1 MPDRTLRLP
10 SRPPT
15 TPSGGKAHKG
25 TRRRSRRGLLA
36 GLTVIGLLGVAGV
49 GAWAWW
55 NGSVGPLPIRE
66 HCTATVA
73 PTATSAI
80 RVAELDPEQAG
91 NAAIIAA
98 VARKRGLPARAASIG
113 IATAIQESKLR
124 NINYGDR
131 DSLGLFQQR
140 PSQGWGT
147 RKQITN
153 PVYASNAFYD
163 VLAKVD
169 GYETMPITEV
179 AQKVQR
185 SAFPDAYAD
194 HEPEARIIASA
205 LSGYSPAGFT
215 CVLRSSQAVAQNVAA
230 GGLTARAKALNSAA
244 GKEAGREDVETVGTG
259 GTTLRFT
266 VPSSPDDRDAWALA
280 HWAVARA
287 AGLEVIRVDVAN
299 RRWDRDHS
307 TDGWTTLKTP
317 LANGAIVV
325 TVA

>member
-1 MPDRTLRLP
+1 MPDATLRLP
-10 SRPPT
+10 SRPPPT
-15 TPSGGKAHKG
+15 TNKRGKP
-25 TRRRSRRGLLA
+25 RRSRSGLYA
-36 GLTVIGLLGVAGV
+36 GLTVIGLLTATGV

-55 NGSVGPLPIRE
+55 NGAVGPVAIRE
-66 HCTATVA
+66 HCTAVVSATTT
-73 PTATSAI
+73 TAT

-91 NAAIIAA
+91 NAAIIAT

-147 RKQITN
+147 RKQIAD
-153 PVYASNAFYD
+153 PVYATNAFYD
-163 VLAKVD
+163 VLAEVD
-169 GYETMPITEV
+169 GYETMEITKV

-194 HEPEARIIASA
+194 HEPEARVIASA

-215 CVLRSSQAVAQNVAA
+215 CVLRSSRAPAQNVAA
-230 GGLTARAKALNSAA
+230 GGLTTRAKALTAA
-244 GKEAGREDVETVGTG
+244 ANKEAGRTNVEPVGSG
-259 GTTLRFT
+259 GTAVRFT
-266 VPSSPDDRDAWALA
+266 VPASQNDRDTWALA

-287 AGLEVIRVDVAN
+287 DGLDVIRVDIGN
-299 RRWDRDHS
+299 RRWDRAHS
-307 TDGWTTLKTP
+307 TDGWSSLKTP
-317 LANGAIVV
+317 LSTGNIVI

>member
-1 MPDRTLRLP
+1 MPESTLRLP
-10 SRPPT
+10 SRPVPT
-15 TPSGGKAHKG
+15 SGGKGGKPKP
-25 TRRRSRRGLLA
+25 RRSRRGLIA
-36 GLTVIGLLGVAGV
+36 GLTAIGLLGVAGV

-55 NGSVGPLPIRE
+55 NGSLASVAIRE
-66 HCTATVA
+66 HCTATA
-73 PTATSAI
+73 TNPT
-80 RVAELDPEQAG
+80 RVAEIDPEQAG

-124 NINYGDR
+124 NIDYGDR

-147 RKQITN
+147 RKQITD

-163 VLAKVD
+163 VLAKID
-169 GYETMPITEV
+169 GYETMTITKV

-185 SAFPDAYAD
+185 SGFPDAYAD
-194 HEPEARIIASA
+194 HEPEARVIASA

-215 CVLRSSQAVAQNVAA
+215 CVLKPSPAVAQNATA
-230 GGLTARAKALNSAA
+230 GGLTARAKAVTTAA
-244 GKEAGREDVETVGTG
+244 NKEAGRTDFEPVGTG

-266 VPSSPDDRDAWALA
+266 VPNTTGDRDAWALA

-287 AGLEVIRVDVAN
+287 ATLEVVRVDVAG

-307 TDGWTTLKTP
+307 TDGWTTLANP
-317 LANGAIVV
+317 LPNGAIVI

>member
-1 MPDRTLRLP
+1 MPEGTLRLP
-10 SRPPT
+10 SRPPST
-15 TPSGGKAHKG
+15 AGGKG
-25 TRRRSRRGLLA
+25 RPRRGRRSLIA
-36 GLTVIGLLGVAGV
+36 GLTVIGLTGVAAV

-55 NGSVGPLPIRE
+55 NGSVGSVPIRE
-66 HCTATVA
+66 HCTATIA
-73 PTATSAI
+73 ASASTPL

-91 NAAIIAA
+91 NAATITSIAH
-98 VARKRGLPARAASIG
+98 KRGLPARAATIG

-153 PVYASNAFYD
+153 PVYATNAFYD

-169 GYETMPITEV
+169 GYETMEITKV

-194 HEPEARIIASA
+194 HEPEARVIASA
-205 LSGYSPAGFT
+205 LSGYSPSGFT
-215 CVLRSSQAVAQNVAA
+215 CVLRSSSATAQNVAA
-230 GGLTARAKALNSAA
+230 GGLTGRARAVSEAA
-244 GKEAGREDVETVGTG
+244 AQEAGQKNVEPVGSG
-259 GTTLRFT
+259 GTTLRFS
-266 VPSSPDDRDAWALA
+266 VSSSAQDREAWSLA

-287 AGLEVIRVDVAN
+287 AGLEVTRVDVAD
-299 RRWDRDHS
+299 RRWDRDNS
-307 TDGWTTLKTP
+307 TDGWTALKTP
-317 LANGAIVV
+317 LPNGTVIV

>member
-1 MPDRTLRLP
+1 MSEDTLRLP
-10 SRPPT
+10 SRPSPT
-15 TPSGGKAHKG
+15 PNGKRKP
-25 TRRRSRRGLLA
+25 RRSRRGLA
-36 GLTVIGLLGVAGV
+36 TGLTLIGLLGVSGV

-55 NGSVGPLPIRE
+55 NGSVGPVPIRE

-73 PTATSAI
+73 ATTTTAT
-80 RVAELDPEQAG
+80 RVAELDPDQAG
-91 NAAIIAA
+91 NAAIIAM
-98 VARKRGLPARAASIG
+98 VAGKRGMPARAVSIA

-147 RKQITN
+147 RKQIAD
-153 PVYASNAFYD
+153 PVYATNAFYD

-169 GYETMPITEV
+169 GYQTMEITKV

-194 HEPEARIIASA
+194 HEPEARVIASA
-205 LSGYSPAGFT
+205 LSGNSPSGFS
-215 CVLRSSQAVAQNVAA
+215 CVLRPSQATAQNVAA
-230 GGLTARAKALNSAA
+230 GGLTARAKAVTAA
-244 GKEAGREDVETVGTG
+244 VSKEAGLKDVAAVGSG
-259 GTTLRFT
+259 GTALQFT
-266 VPSSPDDRDAWALA
+266 VPTSTKDRDAWALA

-287 AGLEVIRVDVAN
+287 NSLEITRVDVAGQ
-299 RRWDRDHS
+299 RWDRSKS
-307 TDGWTTLKTP
+307 TDGWTALKTAAP
-317 LANGAIVV
+317 ANTVII